1 MIPTLQFRTISSTC
15 SHIGISH
22 LLDKSIF
29 EIFSGIFCLIS
40 SIDTLKLPAV
50 EKCLEAD
57 KVLLEHYET
66 LLEDSFK
73 KENSNL

>member
-1 MIPTLQFRTISSTC
+1 M
-15 SHIGISH
+15 
-22 LLDKSIF
+22 
-29 EIFSGIFCLIS
+29 LIS
-40 SIDTLKLPAV
+40 SIDTKTSAV

-73 KENSNL
+73 KEKFLQHKSSIEVALEQNKVISFQYQKKKINL